1 MHQLWFTRWLNALF
15 ARPVDALLRLLH
27 VAPAQASAPIPNHV
41 AMEILAALIIALF
54 AVWMRL
60 RLSVEKPGA
69 WQHMLELLWTG
80 LETQAEEV
88 IGHDAPQFMFFLT
101 TLALLILVGNLMGL
115 IPGLASPTA
124 QITVTLGCAL
134 VTFVYY
140 HMQGIRRQGWLPYGK
155 TFLGPIPFLAF
166 LLLPIEIISHLAR
179 ILSLSVRL
187 FANMFAGD
195 LIIQIMMALF
205 PVAGVVFMTF
215 HFFIALLQAY
225 IFVLLAMIY
234 LAGAVESH
242 HGPAEEAVLA

>member
-15 ARPVDALLRLLH
+15 ARPADALLRLLH
-27 VAPAQASAPIPNHV
+27 VAPAHPATPIPNHV

-54 AVWMRL
+54 AVWIRP
-60 RLSVEKPGA
+60 RLSVDKPGA
-69 WQHMLELLWTG
+69 WQHILELLWTG
-80 LETQAEEV
+80 IESQAEEV
-88 IGHDAPQFMFFLT
+88 IGHDAQRFLGFLM
-101 TLALLILVGNLMGL
+101 TLAVLILVGNLMGL
-115 IPGLASPTA
+115 IPGLAAPTA
-124 QITVTLGCAL
+124 QITVPLGCAL

-140 HMQGIRRQGWLPYGK
+140 HMQGIRRQGWLSYGK
-155 TFLGPIPFLAF
+155 TFLGPIPLLAF
-166 LLLPIEIISHLAR
+166 LMLPIELISHLAR

-195 LIIQIMMALF
+195 MIIQIMMALF
-205 PVAGVVFMTF
+205 PLAGVVFMTF

-242 HGPAEEAVLA
+242 HGPAEEAAMA